1 MNYAETLGVKAKAV
15 ESAIATAAPQV
26 KNNALAAIADAL
38 LSRQEE
44 ILAANAK
51 DLEAAVQNH
60 MTASLQDRLRLTPA
74 RISGMADAAR
84 QLIAAEDPI
93 GSVDS
98 GSVRPNGLQILK
110 TRVPLGVIGIIFESR
125 PNVTV
130 DAATLCLKAGNVV
143 ILRGGKEAIHS
154 NTALAEV
161 MRDAVE
167 TVGLP
172 RDIIQLVEDTS
183 RETAADMMHPY
194 RIPGC
199 ADSPWRRRSDS
210 GGAAPVYRAGH
221 RDWCPETATSTWTAA
236 CTAIR
241 IMKWQCASLTMPRP
255 SARPSATPS
264 RD

>member
-98 GSVRPNGLQILK
+98 GSVPTVCK
-110 TRVPLGVIGIIFESR
+110 SSR
-125 PNVTV
+125 PV
-130 DAATLCLKAGNVV
+130 C
-143 ILRGGKEAIHS
+143 RW
-154 NTALAEV
+154 ALSALSLSPV
-161 MRDAVE
+161 PMLPWMR
-167 TVGLP
+167 
-172 RDIIQLVEDTS
+172 
-183 RETAADMMHPY
+183 
-194 RIPGC
+194 
-199 ADSPWRRRSDS
+199 
-210 GGAAPVYRAGH
+210 
-221 RDWCPETATSTWTAA
+221 
-236 CTAIR
+236 
-241 IMKWQCASLTMPRP
+241 RP
-255 SARPSATPS
+255 FV
-264 RD
+264 

>member
-98 GSVRPNGLQILK
+98 GSVRPNGLQIL
-110 TRVPLGVIGIIFESR
+110 
-125 PNVTV
+125 
-130 DAATLCLKAGNVV
+130 
-143 ILRGGKEAIHS
+143 
-154 NTALAEV
+154 
-161 MRDAVE
+161 
-167 TVGLP
+167 
-172 RDIIQLVEDTS
+172 
-183 RETAADMMHPY
+183 
-194 RIPGC
+194 
-199 ADSPWRRRSDS
+199 
-210 GGAAPVYRAGH
+210 
-221 RDWCPETATSTWTAA
+221 
-236 CTAIR
+236 
-241 IMKWQCASLTMPRP
+241 
-255 SARPSATPS
+255 
-264 RD
+264 

>member
-38 LSRQEE
+38 LARQEE

-60 MTASLQDRLRLTPA
+60 MTESLQDRLRLTPA
-74 RISGMADAAR
+74 RISGMANAAR

-130 DAATLCLKAGNVV
+130 DAATLCLKSRKCGHSPRRQGGDPLQYRTGRNHAGRCGNC
-143 ILRGGKEAIHS
+143 RTAQGYHSAGG
-154 NTALAEV
+154 
-161 MRDAVE
+161 
-167 TVGLP
+167 
-172 RDIIQLVEDTS
+172 
-183 RETAADMMHPY
+183 
-194 RIPGC
+194 
-199 ADSPWRRRSDS
+199 
-210 GGAAPVYRAGH
+210 GH
-221 RDWCPETATSTWTAA
+221 FP
-236 CTAIR
+236 
-241 IMKWQCASLTMPRP
+241 
-255 SARPSATPS
+255 
-264 RD
+264 

>member
-38 LSRQEE
+38 LARQEE

-51 DLEAAVQNH
+51 DLEAAVRNH
-60 MTASLQDRLRLTPA
+60 MTESLQDRLRLTPA
-74 RISGMADAAR
+74 RISGMANAAR

-130 DAATLCLKAGNVV
+130 DAARKP
-143 ILRGGKEAIHS
+143 
-154 NTALAEV
+154 
-161 MRDAVE
+161 E
-167 TVGLP
+167 TW
-172 RDIIQLVEDTS
+172 S
-183 RETAADMMHPY
+183 FSAA
-194 RIPGC
+194 
-199 ADSPWRRRSDS
+199 ARRRSTPTPHWQRSCGTLWKLPDCPKTS
-210 GGAAPVYRAGH
+210 FNWWRTLPVKL
-221 RDWCPETATSTWTAA
+221 PPT
-236 CTAIR
+236 
-241 IMKWQCASLTMPRP
+241 
-255 SARPSATPS
+255 
-264 RD
+264 